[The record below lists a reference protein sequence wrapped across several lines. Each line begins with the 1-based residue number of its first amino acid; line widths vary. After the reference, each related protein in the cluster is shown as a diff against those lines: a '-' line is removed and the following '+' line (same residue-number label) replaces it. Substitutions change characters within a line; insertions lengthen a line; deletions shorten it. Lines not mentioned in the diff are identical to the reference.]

1 LHNTTPQ
8 TQSTTQNP
16 CPRLFPAASFSSAC
30 PPWRPQ
36 LLSTAPPGNGP
47 QACPRL
53 FPTLAAQT
61 LTTPAPQP
69 KSRLRLSLLSAGG
82 RLQKKALQALFPQ
95 ARAAEATRAV
105 RRNCFLARLTPSV
118 LQRIPGRISIIESV
132 RPALLA
138 RRALVERH
146 VAHFNGDFRSAFAA
160 MSLVL
165 RPGTVRTYAST
176 FAAANPQ
183 HRRQIAPYT
192 RFARRALLTRSG
204 RPVGATPVTPEAL
217 KDLRPRI
224 AEDLWNTI
232 AVMWVSASRAID
244 LQHFSAELVGG
255 FWRISLFCRDE
266 RGGLVPPKSDQAAT
280 RLITKW
286 LPNVPGLNLQPP
298 RWHTWAEIR
307 AALRPLKG
315 ATPHSIRVSA
325 VRFLE
330 SSGFSTAEI
339 ATLTGHAPGNAGV
352 SNYVARVAA
361 DPAALMSL
369 RLSRLLAA
377 KLL

>member
-1 LHNTTPQ
+1 
-8 TQSTTQNP
+8 
-16 CPRLFPAASFSSAC
+16 
-30 PPWRPQ
+30 
-36 LLSTAPPGNGP
+36 
-47 QACPRL
+47 
-53 FPTLAAQT
+53 
-61 LTTPAPQP
+61 
-69 KSRLRLSLLSAGG
+69 
-82 RLQKKALQALFPQ
+82 
-95 ARAAEATRAV
+95 
-105 RRNCFLARLTPSV
+105 
-118 LQRIPGRISIIESV
+118 
-132 RPALLA
+132 
-138 RRALVERH
+138 
-146 VAHFNGDFRSAFAA
+146 
-160 MSLVL
+160 
-165 RPGTVRTYAST
+165 
-176 FAAANPQ
+176 
-183 HRRQIAPYT
+183 
-192 RFARRALLTRSG
+192 
-204 RPVGATPVTPEAL
+204 VTPEAL

-361 DPAALMSL
+361 DPAAQMSL